1 MPGGHR
7 RRQSARCDLDR
18 DTGVLAVCWVASHRE
33 SRRGRCSVR
42 HGDSDRSLATSV
54 YTSEA
59 RQGRAVR
66 GVRAAAG
73 FLQQP
78 WKLSFF
84 TKQEYCVF
92 IINKKILRIKV
103 KKKKRMPKTAVK
115 ITSELIPSKRIAP
128 GQLLVSI

>member
-1 MPGGHR
+1 MGAGAQLSCRSLAMPGGHR

-78 WKLSFF
+78 WKTLFF
-84 TKQEYCVF
+84 Y
-92 IINKKILRIKV
+92 
-103 KKKKRMPKTAVK
+103 KTGV
-115 ITSELIPSKRIAP
+115 LCFYY
-128 GQLLVSI
+128 Q